1 MPKPIRPEIRS
12 DVMGGD
18 VTPYSCLLCG
28 AIEWAE
34 LVEPHPRQSVRV
46 DGVVEPRP
54 LGRRQCR
61 GCGVGFRIPKEDL
74 ELMYRQDFALYSNRP
89 GADGFN
95 RQRHPALVDLIA
107 KSIQP
112 LRPRRILEVGC
123 GDGSTLSVIREL
135 WPDAET
141 VGLEPSRRAAEAAR
155 ARGHWVIEGMA
166 ESSLDEEA
174 EQRFDLIFSIQV
186 IEHTADPVSFLAA
199 QADYL
204 APGGVVVTI
213 CPNGAVPHAEL
224 IHVDHLFSF
233 SPCHLAAVTA
243 RAGLIR
249 HGGYEFF
256 LDEACEFNQLV
267 VAGKASDS
275 KPAEIGLLPPIGQ
288 DEVDRLEQARNA
300 YLRRWS
306 CLEGELSK
314 RVGQC
319 GTLICFGTGG
329 WSANLAGYA
338 PAIWERVRASTVD
351 NPATTTYMNKP
362 VVDYTSVQKLE
373 PDAVIV
379 AVNPCRQEM
388 VSRRLRRDGYHTIQ
402 WNDLIKR

>member
-1 MPKPIRPEIRS
+1 MPNSIRPDIRS
-12 DVMGGD
+12 DLMEGG
-18 VTPYSCLLCG
+18 VTPYSCMVCG
-28 AIEWAE
+28 AEEWAE

-46 DGVVEPRP
+46 DGVIDPRP

-61 GCGVGFRIPKEDL
+61 GCGVGFRIPKENL
-74 ELMYRQDFALYSNRP
+74 ELMYRQDFVLYSNRP
-89 GADGFN
+89 GADAFN
-95 RQRHPALVDLIA
+95 RQRHPAVVDFIA
-107 KSIQP
+107 SSIQP

-141 VGLEPSRRAAEAAR
+141 VGLEPSRRAAETAR
-155 ARGHWVIEGMA
+155 ARGHRVIEGMA
-166 ESSLDEEA
+166 ESSLDERA
-174 EQRFDLIFSIQV
+174 EQHFDLIFSIQV

-199 QADYL
+199 QTGYL

-233 SPCHLAAVTA
+233 TPCHLATVTA

-249 HGGYEFF
+249 RGGCEFF

-267 VAGKASDS
+267 VAGKASAS
-275 KPAEIGLLPPIGQ
+275 KSAEIGRMPPIGQ
-288 DEVDRLEQARNA
+288 DEVDRLEQARNE

-306 CLEGELSK
+306 CLEGELGK

-338 PAIWERVRASTVD
+338 PGIWERVRASTVD

-362 VVDYTSVQKLE
+362 VVKYTSLHKLK

-379 AVNPCRQEM
+379 AVNPCRQDM
-388 VSRRLRRDGYHTIQ
+388 VSRRLSRDGYRTIQ